1 MGFSL
6 KPAAESVRTAHAAA
20 MAGSIAAS
28 QTGATDAAGLF
39 ADLFAGQ
46 FFAAGQ
52 TEAANDTPAS
62 ATITALPTAK
72 PQAKAAPEEALTAAQ
87 PDAALLAQMQ
97 AAVLQPP
104 PADKALPLARAAEPD
119 SADNLP
125 VQENTTR
132 QADDTASQVMALGQA
147 VQTTVQLAQAQAAAP
162 QANPAIA
169 PPLSSS
175 VSPAL
180 PSLPSLPAMAATAAA
195 PALNAEPQLAVQVQ
209 SVAVPAAGVRSPAQS
224 GSERS
229 GNGGSQTVAAAAAS
243 PFSLSSPLNAMQ
255 AVQQAASSGSPDQSG
270 AGGGADKPFVPAA
283 ETLTGKRQRSDI
295 LPADVRLLFRRD
307 AADAT
312 ADAAATLDTA
322 TVGQRQIL
330 PLTMPSAPA
339 VQPASSND
347 WRIDQPMANT
357 APWREAFGE
366 KVSSMVTMNLDTAS
380 IQVSPEQLGPLD
392 IAIRFDQQDRAMI
405 SVVAANPEAKGI
417 VEASLPQLAKMLEQ
431 GGIQLGSTQVST
443 QQQASQQAQ
452 QQAQEQ
458 ARQQSGQQGRQRDA
472 SPAIPEE
479 AVAERDIAVSA
490 LRQQGLNI
498 QA

>member
-72 PQAKAAPEEALTAAQ
+72 PQAKAVPEEALTAAQ

-125 VQENTTR
+125 VQENTTL

-169 PPLSSS
+169 PPLPSS
-175 VSPAL
+175 VSPA
-180 PSLPSLPAMAATAAA
+180 LPSLPAMAATAAA

-209 SVAVPAAGVRSPAQS
+209 SVAVPAAGARSPAQS

-312 ADAAATLDTA
+312 ADTAATLDTA

-339 VQPASSND
+339 VQPASGSD

-417 VEASLPQLAKMLEQ
+417 VEASLPQLVKMLEQ

-472 SPAIPEE
+472 SPAMPEE

>member
-28 QTGATDAAGLF
+28 QTGATDTAGLF

-52 TEAANDTPAS
+52 TEAANDPPAS

-119 SADNLP
+119 SADSLP

-162 QANPAIA
+162 QANPVIA
-169 PPLSSS
+169 PPLPSS

-180 PSLPSLPAMAATAAA
+180 PAMDATAAA

>member
-28 QTGATDAAGLF
+28 QSGGADAAGLF

-52 TEAANDTPAS
+52 TDAANDALAS

-72 PQAKAAPEEALTAAQ
+72 PQAKDAAESVVEDAVVAAQ

-104 PADKALPLARAAEPD
+104 PTEKPSPLARAVVPDTAEGL
-119 SADNLP
+119 SAP
-125 VQENTTR
+125 QEGAR
-132 QADDTASQVMALGQA
+132 QTDDTASQVMALGQSA
-147 VQTTVQLAQAQAAAP
+147 QTTAQLAQAQVTAQLAS
-162 QANPAIA
+162 PAIA
-169 PPLSSS
+169 PQLPLP
-175 VSPAL
+175 VTPSPEPL
-180 PSLPSLPAMAATAAA
+180 AATAAA
-195 PALNAEPQLAVQVQ
+195 PVLTAEPLLAAQVQ
-209 SVAVPAAGVRSPAQS
+209 SLTVPAAGARTLAPT

-229 GNGGSQTVAAAAAS
+229 ANGSSQAVAAAAAS
-243 PFSLSSPLNAMQ
+243 PFSLASPLSAMQ
-255 AVQQAASSGSPDQSG
+255 AVQQAASSGSSNQSG
-270 AGGGADKPFVPAA
+270 AERGTDNPFVPAA
-283 ETLTGKRQRSDI
+283 DTLTAKRPRNDI

-312 ADAAATLDTA
+312 ADAAATVDTA

-330 PLTMPSAPA
+330 PLTMPSAP
-339 VQPASSND
+339 VMQPASGND

-366 KVSSMVTMNLDTAS
+366 KVGSMVTMNIDTAS

-392 IAIRFDQQDRAMI
+392 ISIRFDQQDRAMI

-472 SPAIPEE
+472 SPALPEE
-479 AVAERDIAVSA
+479 ALAERDIAVST

>member
-169 PPLSSS
+169 PPLPSS
-175 VSPAL
+175 VSPA
-180 PSLPSLPAMAATAAA
+180 LPSLPAMAATAAA

-209 SVAVPAAGVRSPAQS
+209 SVAVPAAGARSPAQS

-229 GNGGSQTVAAAAAS
+229 GNGGSQTAAAAAS

-255 AVQQAASSGSPDQSG
+255 TVQQAASSGSPDQSG

-339 VQPASSND
+339 VQPASGSD

-472 SPAIPEE
+472 SPAMPEE